1 MFTEKGF
8 SERISVMHLNKRIFR
23 SQSLQKYLTHDALF
37 FFFFSERGKF
47 LVDTKNGKKM
57 QQKVYGFLDHVIS
70 MDNRKF
76 SLLLREYS

>member
-23 SQSLQKYLTHDALF
+23 SQKLQKYLRYEAL
-37 FFFFSERGKF
+37 FFFSERGKF
-47 LVDTKNGKKM
+47 HVDTKNGKTM

-70 MDNRKF
+70 MGNRKF